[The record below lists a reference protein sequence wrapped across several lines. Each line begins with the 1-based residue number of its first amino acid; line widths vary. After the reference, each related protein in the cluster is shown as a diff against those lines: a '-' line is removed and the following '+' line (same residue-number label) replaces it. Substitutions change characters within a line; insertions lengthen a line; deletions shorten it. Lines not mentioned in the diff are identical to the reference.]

1 MELDALEKAVLSVV
15 LILVAAWDL
24 KTRRVPN
31 WITWPLLLVAIVVR
45 AWKGSWILLPFL
57 VALVMVELLPQ
68 VWRGPA
74 VAVFVGSA
82 QLGAQVLGDPTTQL
96 VALWWGIAYG
106 LWTLH
111 VLGGGDARVFMALVA
126 LFPSSGMVA
135 ALWGGLAS
143 VSVVWLVLLYRRDA
157 LSLLMQA
164 GQGISGGRY
173 PSQKDLAEQ
182 GKPTTPGLVLGALA
196 YLWLAAGGG

>member
-1 MELDALEKAVLSVV
+1 
-15 LILVAAWDL
+15 
-24 KTRRVPN
+24 
-31 WITWPLLLVAIVVR
+31 
-45 AWKGSWILLPFL
+45 
-57 VALVMVELLPQ
+57 MVELLPL

-74 VAVFVGSA
+74 VAVLVGGA
-82 QLGAQVLGDPTTQL
+82 QLGAQALNDPATQL

-111 VLGGGDARVFMALVA
+111 VLGGGDVRVFMALVA

-135 ALWGGLAS
+135 TLWAGLAS
-143 VSVVWLVLLYRRDA
+143 VSVAWLVLLYRRNA
-157 LSLLMQA
+157 LNLLMQA

-173 PSQKDLAEQ
+173 PSQEDLAKH

-196 YLWLAAGGG
+196 YLWLIA

>member
-1 MELDALEKAVLSVV
+1 MELDALGKAVLSTL
-15 LILVAAWDL
+15 LILIAAWDL
-24 KTRRVPN
+24 KTRRLPH
-31 WITWPLLLVAIVVR
+31 WIAWPLLLVAIVVR
-45 AWKGSWILLPFL
+45 AWMGSWILLPLL
-57 VALVMVELLPQ
+57 VGLAIVELLPL

-74 VAVFVGSA
+74 VAVLLGGA
-82 QLGAQVLGDPTTQL
+82 QWGAQVLGDPATQL

-111 VLGGGDARVFMALVA
+111 VLGGGDVRVFMALVA

-143 VSVVWLVLLYRRDA
+143 VSVAWLVLLYRRDG
-157 LSLLMQA
+157 LGLLLQA

-173 PSQKDLAEQ
+173 PSREDLAKH
-182 GKPTTPGLVLGALA
+182 GKPTTPGLALGALA
-196 YLWLAAGGG
+196 YLWLIT

>member
-1 MELDALEKAVLSVV
+1 MELSALGKAVLSTL

-24 KTRRVPN
+24 KTWRVPH
-31 WITWPLLLVAIVVR
+31 WIAWPMLLTAMVVR
-45 AWKGSWILLPFL
+45 AWEGSWMLLPLL
-57 VALVMVELLPQ
+57 VGLVIVELLPQ
-68 VWRGPA
+68 LWRGPA
-74 VAVFVGSA
+74 IVVLVG
-82 QLGAQVLGDPTTQL
+82 GAQWGAQTLGDSATQFI
-96 VALWWGIAYG
+96 ALWWGIAYG

-111 VLGGGDARVFMALVA
+111 VLGGGDVRVFMALVA

-143 VSVVWLVLLYRRDA
+143 VSVAWLVLLYRRDA
-157 LSLLMQA
+157 FGLLLQA

-173 PSQKDLAEQ
+173 PSQEDLAKH

-196 YLWLAAGGG
+196 YLWLIA